1 MSKELDIEAKEMLYS
16 SIKNEAEKI
25 IDEERRIHYKAYFLE
40 AVDVEAVEDDGD
52 RRVLLI
58 WKNKLGKHLSIKN
71 IKLNFFKL
79 LKGMVELYV
88 ASQILDEIVLCSIIN
103 ALKLIIEVCMV
114 DLSEE
119 EIVIILAIYY
129 EVRGGRK
136 ITDSNLCDKVNLYI
150 EDYMGVKLPMQRIYK
165 DVECLYERGIVEID
179 NGEFR
184 ISDREIVVS

>member
-25 IDEERRIHYKAYFLE
+25 LDGERCMHYKACFLE

-179 NGEFR
+179 NREFR
-184 ISDREIVVS
+184 ISDCEIVVY

>member
-1 MSKELDIEAKEMLYS
+1 MNKEMDLEAKEMLYG
-16 SIKNEAEKI
+16 SIKNEVEKI
-25 IDEERRIHYKAYFLE
+25 IDEERRIYYKACFFE
-40 AVDVEAVEDDGD
+40 SADVEAVEDDED

-58 WKNKLGKHLSIKN
+58 WKNKSGKHLSIKN

-88 ASQILDEIVLCSIIN
+88 ESQILDEIVLCSIIN
-103 ALKLIIEVCMV
+103 AIKLIIEVCMV

-136 ITDSNLCDKVNLYI
+136 ITDSNLCDKANLYM
-150 EDYMGVKLPMQRIYK
+150 EDYMGVKLPVQRIYK
-165 DVECLYERGIVEID
+165 DVECLYERGIVEIN
-179 NGEFR
+179 NGEFG
-184 ISDREIVVS
+184 ISDRMVVVA